1 MQEKIQVLGV
11 ELDNCSAKDAMK
23 RVVEHMEMERLNVVE
38 MVSMNTL
45 AHFQEEAHD
54 ESVFELFDIVL
65 PSDRGIL
72 EAAGIDD
79 ERRLKEVDD
88 LLFVKMIVRY
98 LQKNDISVFII
109 SETEDFKNQF
119 VEYLKEE
126 YGNLKIVGS
135 MSLEESAGS
144 DDMVMNRLNGAEV
157 ECILSTLLSPLEE
170 RFVAKNKSIIN
181 ARVWF
186 GFGAL
191 LREINKE
198 KRGWQK
204 LVQKLTRKILK
215 REVEKQKKR
224 GNA

>member
-1 MQEKIQVLGV
+1 
-11 ELDNCSAKDAMK
+11 
-23 RVVEHMEMERLNVVE
+23 
-38 MVSMNTL
+38 
-45 AHFQEEAHD
+45 
-54 ESVFELFDIVL
+54 
-65 PSDRGIL
+65 
-72 EAAGIDD
+72 
-79 ERRLKEVDD
+79 
-88 LLFVKMIVRY
+88 
-98 LQKNDISVFII
+98 
-109 SETEDFKNQF
+109 
-119 VEYLKEE
+119 
-126 YGNLKIVGS
+126 